1 MTRWDSL
8 LGESLVERQVTN
20 DSKVGLVENAGGW
33 TMDDN
38 AACAVTILK
47 K

>member
-1 MTRWDSL
+1 MR
-8 LGESLVERQVTN
+8 GEAGKRQVAN
-20 DSKVGLVENAGGW
+20 NPKVGLVENAGGW